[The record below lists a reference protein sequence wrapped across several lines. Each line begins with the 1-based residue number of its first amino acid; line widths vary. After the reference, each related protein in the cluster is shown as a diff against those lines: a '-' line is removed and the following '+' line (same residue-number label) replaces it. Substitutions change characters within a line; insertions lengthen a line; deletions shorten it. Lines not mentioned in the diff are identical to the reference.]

1 MMTDILNIHNEAMDL
16 AFMGDKARK
25 LGDADK
31 AKAFY
36 AEAFDKE
43 RGVLNK
49 LDDSNSSLIG
59 RTVILRSAATLALQ
73 CGQKREAERL
83 IAKGLSEDIPDSLT
97 LELRELLQDVYEGE
111 VDDSKSVC
119 KITLPN
125 TDKSFLSSLI
135 SRMGWTANFRKIAVF

>member
-1 MMTDILNIHNEAMDL
+1 MNDILNIHNEAMNL
-16 AFMGDKARK
+16 ASMGDKVLK
-25 LGDADK
+25 TGDANK
-31 AKAFY
+31 AKALY
-36 AEAFDKE
+36 AEAFEKE

-83 IAKGLSEDIPDSLT
+83 IAKGLSEDLPESLT
-97 LELRELLQDVYEGE
+97 MELRELLQEVYEDE
-111 VDDSKSVC
+111 IDDTKSVC

-125 TDKSFLSSLI
+125 TDKSYLTSIISSK
-135 SRMGWTANFRKIAVF
+135 GWIANFRKIAVL

>member
-1 MMTDILNIHNEAMDL
+1 MNDILNIHNEAMNL
-16 AFMGDKARK
+16 ASMGDKMLK
-25 LGDADK
+25 TGDANN
-31 AKAFY
+31 AKALY

-83 IAKGLSEDIPDSLT
+83 IAKGLSEDLPESLT
-97 LELRELLQDVYEGE
+97 MELRELLQEVYEDE
-111 VDDSKSVC
+111 IDDSKSVC

-125 TDKSFLSSLI
+125 TDKSYLTSIISSK
-135 SRMGWTANFRKIAVF
+135 GWIANFRKIAVL